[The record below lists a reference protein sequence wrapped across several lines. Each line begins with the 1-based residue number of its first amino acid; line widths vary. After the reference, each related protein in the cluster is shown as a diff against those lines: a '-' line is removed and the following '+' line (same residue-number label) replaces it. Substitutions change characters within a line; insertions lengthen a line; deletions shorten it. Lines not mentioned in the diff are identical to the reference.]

1 MGLLDYQLKNS
12 AWAPVNSAS
21 ILLCVFQ
28 GQSLLFVLI
37 LKGGAEIAFE
47 VLVVRGGNW

>member
-1 MGLLDYQLKNS
+1 MGLLDYQLKNC

-28 GQSLLFVLI
+28 GWSLILVL
-37 LKGGAEIAFE
+37 LKGGVEIAFE
-47 VLVVRGGNW
+47 VLAVRGGNW

>member
-1 MGLLDYQLKNS
+1 MGLLDYQLKNCS
-12 AWAPVNSAS
+12 WAPVNSAS

-28 GQSLLFVLI
+28 GWSLILVLL

-47 VLVVRGGNW
+47 VLAVRGGSW

>member
-1 MGLLDYQLKNS
+1 MGLFDYQLKNC

-28 GQSLLFVLI
+28 GWSLILVL
-37 LKGGAEIAFE
+37 LKGGAEIAFG
-47 VLVVRGGNW
+47 VLAVRGGNW